1 MEGRGSYPSL
11 FFKMLKSLY
20 PIICAPMNGVY
31 SYEMLETCVD
41 CGITPGV
48 FIDQIPQDDLCRFVK
63 EYGGGLYVT
72 LGDDSGNNTDDV
84 VTNTSEFRKHYI
96 RQAKL
101 LKELGIQYVEVTNI
115 RNNNTPIYD
124 PITNIIRFLKQDS
137 DITIISKGIVLELN
151 EHVDAIAVKG
161 NEAAGY
167 SGELSTSDMF
177 DKIRSQYP
185 EKKLIASGG
194 IHCGEQVRDY
204 VDRGAVGVSLGT
216 MFACS
221 TESPLSLE
229 TKHKLINATVQDLG
243 KFNNT
248 GQQGLIF
255 SKVADDPYHY
265 HSLKLGI
272 QTGSSGHV
280 YAGHAVDH
288 ITEILP
294 IHEIVKKLTHLL

>member
-1 MEGRGSYPSL
+1 MQTTMEGRGSYPSL
-11 FFKMLKSLY
+11 FFKMLKSIY
-20 PIICAPMNGVY
+20 PIICAPMNSVY

-72 LGDDSGNNTDDV
+72 LSTNRGNDTE
-84 VTNTSEFRKHYI
+84 SQKYYI
-96 RQAKL
+96 KQAKL
-101 LKELGIQYVEVTNI
+101 LKELGIQYVEIT
-115 RNNNTPIYD
+115 RRRDANTPYD

-137 DITIISKGIVLELN
+137 DVTIISKGIILELN
-151 EHVDAIAVKG
+151 EHVDAITIKG
-161 NEAAGY
+161 NEAAGH

-177 DKIRSQYP
+177 GKIRSQYP

-204 VDRGAVGVSLGT
+204 VDRGAAAVSLGT

-255 SKVADDPYHY
+255 SKVADDPYHI
-265 HSLKLGI
+265 HSLELGV

-294 IHEIVKKLTHLL
+294 IHEIVKKLIHFL